1 MQKKRKNLEFT
12 EHSGDF
18 AHLNSEWTKSEQK
31 DEHLETSLKSLQER
45 LKAGDNAVAAE
56 LVDLFYKQMFLYF
69 RRLGHSTD
77 VSEDLTQ
84 VCFIKAWQHIGQLKN
99 SNALKSWM
107 YHIASNTSKL
117 YWRRHKDNT
126 ENLENFDIADDGL
139 ASHDQIENLEQLIK
153 LKKAVAALPF
163 KFRQT
168 IVLHYMHHLTIAQSA
183 QAAGIRKGTFKSR
196 LSRALKRLKDIFS
209 DQQVEIK

>member
-1 MQKKRKNLEFT
+1 MQKKRKNIEFT

-31 DEHLETSLKSLQER
+31 DEHLETSLKSLSER
-45 LKAGDNAVAAE
+45 LKAGDNSVAGE
-56 LVDLFYKQMFLYF
+56 FVDLFYKQIFLFF

-84 VCFIKAWQHIGQLKN
+84 VCFIKAWQHIGQLRDD
-99 SNALKSWM
+99 NALESWM

-117 YWRRHKDNT
+117 YWRRHKNNT
-126 ENLENFDIADDGL
+126 ENIENFDIADDGIT
-139 ASHDQIENLEQLIK
+139 SHDRTEKIEQLIK

-163 KFRQT
+163 KLRQT
-168 IVLHYMHHLTIAQSA
+168 IVLHYMQYLTIAQAA
-183 QAAGIRKGTFKSR
+183 QAAGIRIGTFKSR
-196 LSRALKRLKDIFS
+196 LSRALKRLKDDFN
-209 DQQVEIK
+209 DQ

>member
-1 MQKKRKNLEFT
+1 MQKKRKNLDFT

-31 DEHLETSLKSLQER
+31 DEHLETGLKSLPER
-45 LKAGDNAVAAE
+45 LKAGDNSAADE
-56 LVDLFYKQMFLYF
+56 LVDLFHKQMFLFF

-84 VCFIKAWQHIGQLKN
+84 LCFIKAWQHIGQLRN
-99 SNALKSWM
+99 SNALESWM

-117 YWRRHKDNT
+117 YWRRHKNK
-126 ENLENFDIADDGL
+126 ENIENFDIADNGR
-139 ASHDQIENLEQLIK
+139 ASHDRIEDFEQMIK
-153 LKKAVAALPF
+153 LRKAVAALPF

-168 IVLHYMHHLTIAQSA
+168 IVLHYMQHLTIVQAA
-183 QAAGIRKGTFKSR
+183 QAAEIRIGTFKSR
-196 LSRALKRLKDIFS
+196 LSRALKLLKDKFN
-209 DQQVEIK
+209 D